1 VTEQLRPS
9 TGSGRWTEPEPELVA
24 PGVHRVPLPLPGD
37 SLRAVNVYVL
47 EEADGLVLVDGGWDV
62 PEARAALDD
71 GLTLLGATVYDVR
84 RVLVTHVHRDHYTL
98 GAAIGRQTGAR
109 VGLGLHEREN
119 VRLLLEKTRQPF
131 SPQLQRLRDLGDSDL
146 ARRLQR
152 DPAVRDVVEDV
163 WSPPHDWLT
172 EGPLILDGGRSL
184 DVVETPGHTAGHVVF
199 HDLENRLLFA
209 GDHVLPTITPSLGLE
224 LAPPA
229 NPLGDFLASLAI
241 VRSRPDAMLLPAHGG
256 VASSVHTRVDQLVE
270 HHDRR
275 LDEILMRA
283 SGAGVTAR
291 EVAVQLR
298 WTRKDWRL
306 DELDVF
312 NEMLAVLET
321 AAHLD
326 LLVAQNRL
334 ERQVTSEGFRF
345 A

>member
-1 VTEQLRPS
+1 LTEQARPS
-9 TGSGRWTEPEPELVA
+9 TGSGRWTEPDPELVA

-47 EEADGLVLVDGGWDV
+47 EDADGLVLVDGGWDV
-62 PEARAALDD
+62 PEGRSALDD
-71 GLTLLGATVYDVR
+71 GLARLGATVHDVR

-98 GAAIGRQTGAR
+98 GAAIGRRTGAR
-109 VGLGLHEREN
+109 VSLGQHEREN
-119 VRLLLEKTRQPF
+119 VRLLLDETRRPF
-131 SPQLQRLRDLGDSDL
+131 SPQLQRLRDLGDIDL

-152 DPAVRDVVEDV
+152 NAAVRDVVDDV
-163 WSPPHDWLT
+163 WGPPDEWLA
-172 EGPLILDGGRSL
+172 EGPLVLEGGRRL
-184 DVVETPGHTAGHVVF
+184 DVVETPGHTAGHIVL

-224 LAPPA
+224 LAPRA

-241 VRSRPDAMLLPAHGG
+241 VRSRPDALLLPAHGG
-256 VASSVHTRVDQLVE
+256 VASSVHTRVDELLE

-275 LDEILMRA
+275 LDQIVVHA
-283 SGAGVTAR
+283 SGTGVTAR
-291 EVAVQLR
+291 EVAAQLR
-298 WTRKDWRL
+298 WTRKEWRL
-306 DELDVF
+306 HELDVF

-326 LLVAQNRL
+326 LLVAQGRL
-334 ERQVTSEGFRF
+334 QRQVTSKGLSF